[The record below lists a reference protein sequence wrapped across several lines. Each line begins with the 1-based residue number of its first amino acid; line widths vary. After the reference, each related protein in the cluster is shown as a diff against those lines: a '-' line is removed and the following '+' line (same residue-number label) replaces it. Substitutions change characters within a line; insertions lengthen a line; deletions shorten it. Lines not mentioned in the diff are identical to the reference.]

1 MRAFRARALTVAGSD
16 SGGGAG
22 IQADL
27 KTFAALGVHGMCAI
41 TTITAQNTV
50 GVHAV
55 QDIDV
60 EVIRSQI
67 RVVVEDIGVDAV
79 KTGMLHTFQIINAV
93 AEELSKLSKPIV
105 VDPVMI
111 AKSGAELLKQDAV
124 KSLIER
130 MLPIATVLTPN
141 ALEASRLAGFA
152 VKTLEDAKRAAKAIA
167 EMGPKAVVVKGG
179 HISAE
184 KSADTL
190 YYDGEFRILESVRI
204 DTKNTHGT
212 GCVFASAIAAEL
224 AKGSD
229 IINAVLVAK
238 QFVLNAIKSG
248 ISIGKGHGP
257 VNPSASVY
265 EAAMR
270 FEALERLKDA
280 VRMLESVP
288 AVAKLIPES
297 QSNIAMAIP
306 YAESRE
312 EVVAIPGRIV
322 RQPWGVKASGCP
334 EFGTSRHVANA
345 VLSVMEYDPNMRAAM
360 NIRFDKDILNAAK
373 ALGLCI
379 SYYDR
384 RLEPEDVKKIE
395 GMSVRWGI
403 SQAVKLRGK
412 VPNIVYHEGDWGKEP
427 MVTVFGKDAVEVA
440 SLVIKLAEMID

>member
-1 MRAFRARALTVAGSD
+1 MKAFRARALTVAGSD

-41 TTITAQNTV
+41 TAITAQNTV
-50 GVHAV
+50 GVYAV

-60 EVIRSQI
+60 DVIRSQI
-67 RVVVEDIGVDAV
+67 RAVVEDIGVDAV
-79 KTGMLHTFQIINAV
+79 KTGMLHTSQIIDAV

-111 AKSGAELLKQDAV
+111 AKSGAELLREDAV
-124 KSLIER
+124 KSLIEK

-141 ALEASRLAGFA
+141 AMETSKLVGFA
-152 VKTLEDAKRAAKAIA
+152 VKTLEDAKRAAKRIA

-179 HISAE
+179 HIDTE

-190 YYDGEFRILESVRI
+190 YCDGEFRILESPRI

-229 IINAVLVAK
+229 VISAVSQAK
-238 QFVLNAIKSG
+238 QFVLNAIRNG
-248 ISIGKGHGP
+248 ISIGRGHGP

-265 EAAMR
+265 EAAMK
-270 FEALERLKDA
+270 FEALERLKEA
-280 VRMLESVP
+280 IRMLEFTP

-312 EVVAIPGRIV
+312 EVVAVPGRIV

-334 EFGTSRHVANA
+334 EFGASRHVANA
-345 VLSVMEYDPNMRAAM
+345 VLTAMEYNPNIRAAM
-360 NIRFDKDILNAAK
+360 NIRLGEDVLNAAK
-373 ALGLCI
+373 ALGLSI
-379 SYYDR
+379 SHYDR
-384 RLEPEDVKKIE
+384 RLEPEDVKKTE

-403 SQAVKLRGK
+403 SQAVKLHGK
-412 VPNIVYHEGDWGKEP
+412 VPNVVYHEGDWGKEP

-440 SLVIKLAEMID
+440 SFVIKLAEMIK

>member
-27 KTFAALGVHGMCAI
+27 KTFAALGVHGVCAI
-41 TTITAQNTV
+41 TAITAQNTV
-50 GVHAV
+50 GVYAV

-60 EVIRSQI
+60 DVIRSQI

-79 KTGMLHTFQIINAV
+79 KTGMLHTSQIIDTV
-93 AEELSKLSKPIV
+93 AEELSKISKPIV

-111 AKSGAELLKQDAV
+111 AKSGAELLKGDAV
-124 KSLIER
+124 KALIEKV
-130 MLPIATVLTPN
+130 LPIATVLTPN
-141 ALEASRLAGFA
+141 ALEASKLAGFA
-152 VKTLEDAKRAAKAIA
+152 VRTLEDAKRAAKMIA

-179 HISAE
+179 HIGAE

-190 YYDGEFRILESVRI
+190 YYEGDFRILESPRI
-204 DTKNTHGT
+204 ETKNTHGT

-224 AKGSD
+224 AKGLD
-229 IINAVLVAK
+229 IISAVSLAK
-238 QFVLNAIKSG
+238 QFVLNAIRNG
-248 ISIGKGHGP
+248 ISIGRGHGP

-270 FEALERLKDA
+270 FEALEHLKEA
-280 VRMLESVP
+280 VRMLESNP

-345 VLSVMEYDPNMRAAM
+345 VLTAMEYDPNIRAAM
-360 NIRFDKDILNAAK
+360 NIRLGEDVLNAAK
-373 ALGLCI
+373 TLGLSI
-379 SYYDR
+379 SCYDR
-384 RLEPEDVKKIE
+384 RLEPEDVKKTE
-395 GMSVRWGI
+395 GMSVKWGI
-403 SQAVKLRGK
+403 SQAVKLHGK

-427 MVTVFGKDAVEVA
+427 MVTVFGKDAVDIA
-440 SLVIKLAEMID
+440 SIVIRLAGMIK